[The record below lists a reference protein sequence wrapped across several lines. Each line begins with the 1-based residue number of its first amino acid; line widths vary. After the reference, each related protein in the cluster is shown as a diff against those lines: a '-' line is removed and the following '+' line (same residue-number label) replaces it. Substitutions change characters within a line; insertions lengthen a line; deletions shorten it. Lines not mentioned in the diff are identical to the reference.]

1 MDWIDD
7 QAENVE
13 DLGESAVYLYD
24 EIRDWIGDQYQSIS
38 DAVEEAHEVA
48 VNNTTDFIEDF
59 VNKYEEVKQ
68 SSINDVR
75 NFLNETLDE
84 LEDLSNEAKS
94 IMDVAA
100 ENIGDFLDDILGL
113 FTQAEAIGAASSPLV
128 LDLDGDGLELSP
140 LDGSGIHFD
149 HDVNQY
155 AELTGW
161 VSPDDGFLVYDR
173 NANGTIDDGT
183 EVFGDNT
190 PINGGTET
198 AADGFAALAEFDT
211 NANGV
216 IDASDTQY
224 SDLRVWRDLNQDGL
238 STTDELKTLSDHNI
252 VSIDLNAQS
261 SSQTINGHS
270 VPLVSTFTRSD
281 GSSGDIGDV
290 FFEVDKRNT
299 RYIGDYELKF
309 EALLLPKARGYG
321 NVADLHIAMSQNET
335 LKNLVQEFSDNALN
349 SLESINQQVDR
360 IIIEWTG
367 SANVDQDSR
376 GGYLDARK
384 LESLE
389 AFMGE
394 AYYSTA
400 YNTSD
405 VIGQAISVMEDAWET
420 LRSSILTRLF
430 IQTHGD
436 FYLSTATY
444 NYSDDSVQISGQ
456 LPDIVQNIFDNQP
469 SNFENAIAYWANHRQ
484 ALNSLKEELN
494 ISFSDITAEIND
506 ALTGTQLEAWS
517 SKINDSEYIGGT
529 NDGDAITGS
538 GNNNLIL
545 GGTGN
550 DVLDGGTG
558 NDTLYG
564 GDGDDSLI
572 LKEGYLYGGAGNDTL
587 VMDGYA
593 SAYFTGG
600 TGSDTLEGG
609 YYEDRYY
616 FNLGDGQDTI
626 DEQYG
631 NNAYVDKIILGAGIA
646 TTDVAL
652 TRSGNHL
659 LINVGASGD
668 QLKVKNWYLDP
679 RHRVEELHFD
689 DGTVWD
695 VGTLNSLGLEVH
707 GTGAGETLA
716 GLNGHKDVIYG
727 HGGDD
732 TITGLSGNDTLY
744 GDAGNDVLD
753 GGTGIDT
760 LYGGDGDDSLILKE
774 GYLYGGAGND
784 TLVMDGYASA
794 YFTGGTG
801 SDTLEGG
808 YYEDRY
814 YFNLGDGQDT
824 IDEQYGNNAY
834 VDKIIL
840 GAGIAT
846 TDVALT
852 RSGNHLLI
860 NVGASGD
867 QLKVKNW
874 YLDPRHRVEELHF
887 DDGTV
892 WDVGTLE
899 SRVATSSDDTL
910 TGTSGNDY
918 LAGLTGNDT
927 INAGDGNDILDGGPG
942 NDILRGGAGDDTFWF
957 TLGDKQDQIEDTS
970 GNDTLNLENINHDD
984 LWFWRKDNDLRLGAI
999 DTQDWLTIQDWYA
1012 PGADNIETMTTP
1024 SDSYVLTENMLQQLV
1039 EAMAVFDV
1047 QSAGDLNVP
1056 QQDQDDVQSVIAAA
1070 WSTS

>member
-1 MDWIDD
+1 METIEVFYTLLGDINGTAFYHKYIVYTDSDGNKFATRGGTSVRANDFSDTLIKTSSETIDSSGSEPLGEIVTEHGVYDETFADFDRENDDPGEVIVQAQDLSNEWNVIKQTMDDIESDDRLYRVLNDNSNTIVDEALENAGLSAPSQDNVDGYFAPGSRDGDSVLSTPLVQDAIKPIKDLMDWIDD

-646 TTDVAL
+646 TTDVAVS
-652 TRSGNHL
+652 R
-659 LINVGASGD
+659 D
-668 QLKVKNWYLDP
+668 
-679 RHRVEELHFD
+679 
-689 DGTVWD
+689 
-695 VGTLNSLGLEVH
+695 
-707 GTGAGETLA
+707 
-716 GLNGHKDVIYG
+716 
-727 HGGDD
+727 
-732 TITGLSGNDTLY
+732 
-744 GDAGNDVLD
+744 
-753 GGTGIDT
+753 
-760 LYGGDGDDSLILKE
+760 
-774 GYLYGGAGND
+774 
-784 TLVMDGYASA
+784 
-794 YFTGGTG
+794 
-801 SDTLEGG
+801 
-808 YYEDRY
+808 
-814 YFNLGDGQDT
+814 
-824 IDEQYGNNAY
+824 
-834 VDKIIL
+834 
-840 GAGIAT
+840 
-846 TDVALT
+846 
-852 RSGNHLLI
+852 GNHLLI